1 MILLKQLLPVF
12 IMGHANAVPVLNAAW
27 NVESN
32 LKPIIKQLIL
42 QGFMDYY
49 GNGEDQTRL
58 TRILEIAHE
67 LKPNGLT
74 DLFAMQQ
81 FQFVIDLAC
90 LAARRD
96 FLKLD
101 KFLDD
106 KINEFGDAFAQAISF
121 YMKRK
126 CPMGLKAPGAIPE
139 RDAQTLLSALQL
151 RASYSS
157 TFSY

>member
-1 MILLKQLLPVF
+1 M
-12 IMGHANAVPVLNAAW
+12 PVLNAAW
-27 NVESN
+27 NADSN
-32 LKPIIKQLIL
+32 LKQVVKQLIL
-42 QGFMDYY
+42 QAFSDYY
-49 GNGEDQTRL
+49 GGGDDQTRL

-74 DLFAMQQ
+74 ELFSLNQ

-106 KINEFGDAFAQAISF
+106 KINEYGDTFAQSISF

-151 RASYSS
+151 RATYSS
-157 TFSY
+157 KLFVY